1 MAFTKRLYKRSEV
14 WYNNTVAGSVFT
26 WPDSLSVGLSEQRM
40 RFQKAGS
47 FLLSFLLIVPENKK
61 VTLDCVLSL
70 QNTIKGHR

>member
-40 RFQKAGS
+40 RFQKAVS
-47 FLLSFLLIVPENKK
+47 FFV
-61 VTLDCVLSL
+61 VLPVDSS
-70 QNTIKGHR
+70 